1 MKKKLSLL
9 MMSFLGIVS
18 FVFAAAFEPTNETE
32 TIELTKVN
40 IEAAD
45 YISVNPT
52 DKWATNK
59 TYGGISGDF
68 FNMSKGR
75 EMTINVKGVSK
86 FEVFVQNSNA
96 GRTYTIAVG
105 SGNAKTITHA
115 GGGVESSGEIE
126 TGTTD
131 EVTIKIAGGA
141 EGSVYPVKIILT
153 KASGSSEAVDATF
166 SLTKS
171 SINTA
176 QASQIIVNNKSGLDG
191 LTMEGL
197 TYDDN
202 IISIDE
208 TGKITP
214 KAVGTSS
221 IKFTTAAVDGK
232 YNAGSADLSIT
243 VTALTLDTQV
253 DVTESATWDWSKFGT
268 NDIKFTADTKPAK
281 EEEFVLSNVVNYGYC
296 ESIGTDFG
304 NAQQLSVAGEYAVRD
319 GKYFQGS
326 KIMFKTK
333 VAGKLSVTYS
343 NTGNRTEEAQRRYL
357 NINGTNYGE
366 GTMKSNETVTTS
378 DITVAAGEVVI
389 SGRMGTDTENPQYLR
404 YYKIVFTADEG
415 TGGGDEPTSTFRDIK
430 ADLTQLQSLAT
441 GSDVYIKV
449 AEDGTISE
457 AASAEEANATLKG
470 NWHSSN
476 YGWSNFTASV
486 PVQGCVK
493 ITYATHD
500 FGNDIV
506 VTNTA
511 GTEVAK
517 FNTKGAKWESD
528 HNNVV
533 VAYYRTNEATTLN
546 FSKANYN
553 PYFAV
558 EAIDPADLPA
568 EVTNYNITFAAGEG
582 TGTAPQALEIA
593 AGEKFNAPKNYT
605 LYAEGK
611 TLTGWSDG
619 TKTYAIGEEIT
630 PEADMTLTAQYTAN
644 EVTLAD
650 RTEAVTLSFPL
661 NGYNDNPKYNFNGNA
676 GIIVTQATVNGKT
689 IDVKAD
695 VDATGGKFAYNGSG
709 WHQVITGTKV
719 TVPSCKDATFAVTTY
734 DNAASVNFNGAAGT
748 ADGNTAKFTTTA
760 NDATLEISQVSNNY
774 WNALTVTLPVTSG
787 EEPAGTFRDIKVN
800 LTDASWADK
809 ISTGGAPST
818 VNMTVKDDGTTVIAE
833 DGDPVA
839 ATLIGYWHGTT
850 YGWQKFK
857 ADVPVEGY
865 VKITYG
871 ANDYGCDITVT
882 NDEGETVA
890 SLNNKNTTGKWSAT
904 NPDQLTVT
912 AYYASDKA
920 TTLHFSE
927 CTYVGYFAVEKMTAD
942 EIAELNSKFNVTY
955 YNTDGTELG
964 KQEVQSNKPIGEF
977 KYGVADVTVAE
988 GKAFRGWF
996 ATAEGGKKY
1005 KETDI
1010 VTADLNL
1017 YAVATKI
1024 EVADNSS
1031 IYNYALS
1038 DQYFYM
1044 EDHECIESVGS
1055 GYWHDGTHGWAF
1067 AKGDKLNL
1075 KVGGDAKIIV
1085 GSCFYSD
1092 GNDITVTDAGG
1103 TEVAKVSDKSSE
1115 QSKDGEE
1122 HEFEYVGEATTLTLT
1137 FAGTAYVHKIS
1148 IQNHSKNP
1156 DAGFVAEKE
1165 LYATDFTEWT
1175 EVDRKSN
1182 NETPT
1187 TNTVKTKW
1195 SHENLTFTL
1204 CGVGAYPKG
1213 ESNGIGKGYNHYIM
1227 SAKYTSEV
1235 STTEPYVETT
1245 TLASVTKIRF
1255 YQFATGSNR
1264 GWKILAKGDGDNDW
1278 EVVYN
1283 TPIAKQAG
1291 EEVNVTINKTN
1302 CQLRFVNFNNSY
1314 NAYMTELHIYG
1325 SVDLT
1330 DTPLL
1335 GSFKANGDTYVAED
1349 LFDEDDKGN
1358 LVGEIEIPS
1367 SAPMISADNP
1377 LEDIVVENGT
1387 LGDVTYA
1394 ASTVDPT
1401 ETVVTIKVV
1410 KGDNTTTYL
1419 VNAVWKPL
1427 FTITYYDVNGEVIDT
1442 QQAEKDAKIGELN
1455 SGENVT
1461 VAEGSKF
1468 RGWCFSKD
1476 GGEKATTETLVTG
1489 DLALYALVT
1498 DIEGDD
1504 PHERNAYNLK
1514 DKFFY
1519 VEDHEA
1525 FVPTSAYS
1533 YDGSQHGL
1541 NIKAGSIKL
1550 KVSGNATILIE
1561 TCNKNKSTMMLK
1573 DSKGNKI
1580 GTVEIPATDGT
1591 VNQLKYTGEADE
1603 LELSFADEIFL
1614 HSLTIINTGNGDI
1627 TKNEQGYYVAEAG
1640 SADSFWNILDLIK
1653 LNEDGTQPVIIFL
1666 PDGTYDLGKS
1676 VEIEIPINNLSIVG
1690 QSMEN
1695 TIIVTTP
1702 DVSKEGLGSADLF
1715 YNKKN
1720 NLYLQD
1726 LTLQNALDYYN
1737 AGSAGRAA
1745 VLQDAGNHT
1754 VGKNVRMLSY
1764 QDTYYSQN
1772 SSQKAYWEGCD
1783 IHGTVDFICGGGDIR
1798 FQNTT
1803 ISLEKRQVS
1812 TDPDKDGKGS
1822 RTIVA
1827 PTTNT
1832 NFGYVFDGCTI
1843 VDLAEGKGDWNFGR
1857 TWQNQPITV
1866 YLNTTLDDNA
1876 KASIISKRWIEK
1888 GMNNT
1893 DPKVFGEFGTK
1904 DASGTDIT
1912 PTSNK
1917 ITSYGGQFE
1926 TILTA
1931 EQAANYS
1938 FDKMFADWNPAVLA
1952 AQAEAPE
1959 ATYVNG
1965 NVTWGAAANTS
1976 RTATSSEPT
1985 AYAIFKNGELV
1996 SGILGTDVTSYAI
2009 DIDTE
2014 TDILEIRAANGRG
2027 GFGEA
2032 KKVTIATGIEK
2043 VKADIDENA
2052 VIYNLSGHRVAKANK
2067 GVYII
2072 DGKKVIIK

>member
-68 FNMSKGR
+68 FNMSQGR

-268 NDIKFTADTKPAK
+268 NEIKFTADTKPAK

-378 DITVAAGEVVI
+378 DITIAAGEVVI

-415 TGGGDEPTSTFRDIK
+415 TGGGEEPTS
-430 ADLTQLQSLAT
+430 
-441 GSDVYIKV
+441 
-449 AEDGTISE
+449 
-457 AASAEEANATLKG
+457 
-470 NWHSSN
+470 
-476 YGWSNFTASV
+476 
-486 PVQGCVK
+486 
-493 ITYATHD
+493 
-500 FGNDIV
+500 
-506 VTNTA
+506 
-511 GTEVAK
+511 
-517 FNTKGAKWESD
+517 
-528 HNNVV
+528 
-533 VAYYRTNEATTLN
+533 
-546 FSKANYN
+546 
-553 PYFAV
+553 
-558 EAIDPADLPA
+558 
-568 EVTNYNITFAAGEG
+568 
-582 TGTAPQALEIA
+582 
-593 AGEKFNAPKNYT
+593 
-605 LYAEGK
+605 
-611 TLTGWSDG
+611 
-619 TKTYAIGEEIT
+619 
-630 PEADMTLTAQYTAN
+630 
-644 EVTLAD
+644 
-650 RTEAVTLSFPL
+650 
-661 NGYNDNPKYNFNGNA
+661 
-676 GIIVTQATVNGKT
+676 
-689 IDVKAD
+689 
-695 VDATGGKFAYNGSG
+695 
-709 WHQVITGTKV
+709 
-719 TVPSCKDATFAVTTY
+719 
-734 DNAASVNFNGAAGT
+734 
-748 ADGNTAKFTTTA
+748 
-760 NDATLEISQVSNNY
+760 
-774 WNALTVTLPVTSG
+774 
-787 EEPAGTFRDIKVN
+787 TFRDIKVN

-818 VNMTVKDDGTTVIAE
+818 VNMTVKDGGTTVIAE

-1085 GSCFYSD
+1085 GSCFYSG
-1092 GNDITVTDAGG
+1092 GNDITVTDTGG

-1122 HEFEYVGEATTLTLT
+1122 YEFEYVGEATTLTLT

-1175 EVDRKSN
+1175 EVDRKNN

-1227 SAKYTSEV
+1227 SAKYTNEV

-1255 YQFATGSNR
+1255 YQFATGGNR
-1264 GWKILAKGDGDNDW
+1264 GWKILAKGDGDADW
-1278 EVVYN
+1278 DVVYN

-1325 SVDLT
+1325 SVDLS

-1335 GSFKANGDTYVAED
+1335 GSFKANGDTYVAEN
-1349 LFDEDDKGN
+1349 LFEEDEKGN

-1394 ASTVDPT
+1394 TSTADPT

-1427 FTITYYDVNGEVIDT
+1427 FTITYYDVNDEALDT
-1442 QQAEKDAKIGELN
+1442 QQAEKDAKIGKLN

-1476 GGEKATTETLVTG
+1476 GGEKATTETIVTG

-1653 LNEDGTQPVIIFL
+1653 QNEDGTQPVIIFL

-1690 QSMEN
+1690 QSMEK
-1695 TIIVTTP
+1695 TIIVTAP

-1715 YNKKN
+1715 LNKKN

-1726 LTLQNALDYYN
+1726 LTLQNALDYYH

-1772 SSQKAYWEGCD
+1772 SSQKAYWETCD

-1827 PTTNT
+1827 PTTT
-1832 NFGYVFDGCTI
+1832 TSFGYVFDGCKI

-1857 TWQNQPITV
+1857 TWQNQPICV
-1866 YLNTTLDDNA
+1866 YLNTTLDDNSA
-1876 KASIISKRWIEK
+1876 KTIISKRWIEK

-1893 DPKVFGEFGTK
+1893 DPKVFGEFGTM
-1904 DASGTDIT
+1904 DATGTGIT
-1912 PTSNK
+1912 PSSNK

-1938 FDKMFADWNPAVLA
+1938 FNKMFADWNPTAIV

-1965 NVTWGAAANTS
+1965 NVTWGASANSS
-1976 RTATSSEPT
+1976 RTATSSEPS
-1985 AYAIFKNGELV
+1985 AFAIFKNGELV

-2032 KKVTIATGIEK
+2032 KVVTIATGISQIKAEEK
-2043 VKADIDENA
+2043 IDWDNQVVYDLNGRRVKQT
-2052 VIYNLSGHRVAKANK
+2052 SK
-2067 GVYII
+2067 GVFII
-2072 DGKKVIIK
+2072 NGNKVIIK